1 MKNFAFVFPG
11 QGSQAVGMLDGWGD
25 HPAVAQTLQEA
36 SDALGEDVGRLI
48 HEGPK
53 EALALTTNTQPVML
67 VAGVAAWRVWRAE
80 GGALPAAVAGH
91 SLGEYSALVAS
102 GVLTLAQAAP
112 LVRLRAAAMQE
123 AVPVGTGAMAAILG
137 LDAAKVIAGCAEVT
151 AAMGHNGTEVVEAV
165 NFNDPAQTVIAGS
178 KAAVEKACEAFKAAG
193 AKRALPL
200 PVSAPFH
207 SSLMK
212 PAAEKLRAA
221 LAAIPLAAPQIPVL
235 NNIDVAV
242 QQDAD
247 AIRDALYRQA
257 FGPVRWVECV
267 QALKARGIT
276 HIVECGPGK
285 VLAGM
290 TKRIDAELTG
300 AALYDPAT
308 LNEVKELLAWANPP
322 QPPPWR
328 WSRVPRAA
336 SAPPSHWNW
345 PHAATR
351 SSAPPPPTKALRASP
366 RRWPRTQAAGAPT

>member
-1 MKNFAFVFPG
+1 MTTFAFVFPG
-11 QGSQAVGMLDGWGD
+11 QGSQSVGMLDGWGD
-25 HPAVAQTLQEA
+25 HPVVAQTLQEA
-36 SDALGEDVGRLI
+36 SEALGEDVGRLI

-123 AVPVGTGAMAAILG
+123 AVPVGAGAMAAILG
-137 LDAAKVIAGCAEVT
+137 LDSAKVIAGCAE
-151 AAMGHNGTEVVEAV
+151 AAASFGAGSAEVVEAV
-165 NFNDPAQTVIAGS
+165 NFNDPVQTVIAGT
-178 KAAVEKACEAFKAAG
+178 KAGVDKACEVLKAAG

-221 LAAIPLAAPQIPVL
+221 LAGTSLAAPQIPVL
-235 NNIDVAV
+235 NNVDVAM

-247 AIRDALYRQA
+247 AVRDALYRQA

-267 QALKARGIT
+267 QALKARGVS
-276 HIVECGPGK
+276 HIIECGPGK
-285 VLAGM
+285 VLTGL
-290 TKRIDAELTG
+290 TKRIDAELVG

-308 LNEVKELLAWANPP
+308 LAEAKELLA
-322 QPPPWR
+322 
-328 WSRVPRAA
+328 
-336 SAPPSHWNW
+336 
-345 PHAATR
+345 
-351 SSAPPPPTKALRASP
+351 
-366 RRWPRTQAAGAPT
+366 

>member
-1 MKNFAFVFPG
+1 MNSFAFVFPG
-11 QGSQAVGMLDGWGD
+11 QGSQAVGMLDAWGE
-25 HPAVAQTLQEA
+25 HPAVLGALAEA
-36 SDALGEDVGRLI
+36 SDALGEDLGKLI

-67 VAGVAAWRVWRAE
+67 VAGVAAWRVWHAE
-80 GGALPAAVAGH
+80 GGALPLAVAGH
-91 SLGEYSALVAS
+91 SLGEYSALVAA

-137 LDAAKVIAGCAEVT
+137 LDASKVIAVCADVT
-151 AAMGHNGTEVVEAV
+151 SAGGQNDQEVVEAV
-165 NFNDPAQTVIAGS
+165 NFNDPSQTVIAGG
-178 KAAVEKACEAFKAAG
+178 KAAVERACEALKAAG

-207 SSLMK
+207 SSLMR

-221 LAAIPLAAPQIPVL
+221 LAQTALAAPQIPVL

-242 QQDAD
+242 QSEPD

-267 QALKARGIT
+267 QRLKALGAT

-285 VLAGM
+285 VLAGLVR
-290 TKRIDAELTG
+290 RIDPELVG
-300 AALYDPAT
+300 VPLYDPESLKQAQ
-308 LNEVKELLAWANPP
+308 ELLA
-322 QPPPWR
+322 
-328 WSRVPRAA
+328 
-336 SAPPSHWNW
+336 
-345 PHAATR
+345 
-351 SSAPPPPTKALRASP
+351 
-366 RRWPRTQAAGAPT
+366 